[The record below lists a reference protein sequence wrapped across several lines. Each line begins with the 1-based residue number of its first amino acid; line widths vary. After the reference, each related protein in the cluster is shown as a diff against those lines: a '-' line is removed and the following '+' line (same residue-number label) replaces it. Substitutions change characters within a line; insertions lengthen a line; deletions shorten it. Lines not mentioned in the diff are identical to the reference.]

1 MTINNDATKFRR
13 IHFGEEAEEVSRE
26 QKFCIKYCILKC
38 NSQSLLLPCCVS
50 KNSDNLWQNVS
61 MRQPH
66 FDKQSSLIV
75 QQRLG
80 VYGWNKTF
88 LLGKLSARKLEME
101 EREDALSQRDKISM
115 TELDPHSHNFAHYYP
130 LTPGQQDFHHCE
142 EKYLNLRTLG
152 LI

>member
-1 MTINNDATKFRR
+1 M
-13 IHFGEEAEEVSRE
+13 
-26 QKFCIKYCILKC
+26 
-38 NSQSLLLPCCVS
+38 
-50 KNSDNLWQNVS
+50 
-61 MRQPH
+61 
-66 FDKQSSLIV
+66 

-101 EREDALSQRDKISM
+101 EGEDALSQRDKISM
-115 TELDPHSHNFAHYYP
+115 TELDPHSHNFVHYYP
-130 LTPGQQDFHHCE
+130 LIPGQQDFHHCE